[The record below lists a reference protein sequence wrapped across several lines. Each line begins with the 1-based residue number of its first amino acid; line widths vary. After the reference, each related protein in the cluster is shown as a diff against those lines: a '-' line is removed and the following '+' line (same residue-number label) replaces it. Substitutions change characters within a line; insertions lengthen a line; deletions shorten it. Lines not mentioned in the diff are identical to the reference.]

1 MKPETTAINVRAF
14 GTAAG
19 FMAGAVVIIC
29 SLAVAIA
36 PEATTAFAGY
46 VVHVDLSGF
55 SRTLNWG
62 SFFAGLFFWT
72 LGTGFVFGAAG
83 SLYNRFSGHAPASRP
98 ADLAIHFPR

>member
-1 MKPETTAINVRAF
+1 MKPETAAINARAF

-19 FMAGAVVIIC
+19 SVAGAVVIIC
-29 SLAVAIA
+29 SLAVSIA
-36 PEATTAFAGY
+36 PEATTAIAGY

-55 SRTLNWG
+55 SRTLDWG

-83 SLYNRFSGHAPASRP
+83 SLYNRFSGHAPSSRP
-98 ADLAIHFPR
+98 VDLAVHVPR

>member
-19 FMAGAVVIIC
+19 FIAGAALIIC

-36 PEATTAFAGY
+36 PEATTNFAGY

-72 LGTGFVFGAAG
+72 LGTGLVFGAAG
-83 SLYNRFSGHAPASRP
+83 SLYNRFSGHAPSSRR

>member
-1 MKPETTAINVRAF
+1 MKPATAAINARAF

-19 FMAGAVVIIC
+19 TIAGAVVIIC

-36 PEATTAFAGY
+36 PEATTNFAGY

-55 SRTLNWG
+55 SRTLNLG
-62 SFFAGLFFWT
+62 SFFAGMFFWT
-72 LGTGFVFGAAG
+72 LGTGLVFGAAG
-83 SLYNRFSGHAPASRP
+83 SLYNRFSGHAPSSRR

>member
-1 MKPETTAINVRAF
+1 MKPETTAINARAF

-19 FMAGAVVIIC
+19 TIAGAVVVIC
-29 SLAVAIA
+29 SLAVALA

-62 SFFAGLFFWT
+62 SFLAGLFFWT

-83 SLYNRFSGHAPASRP
+83 SLYNRFSGHAPTGRP
-98 ADLAIHFPR
+98 ADFAVHFPR

>member
-62 SFFAGLFFWT
+62 SFFAGLFFWA

-83 SLYNRFSGHAPASRP
+83 SLYNRFSGHAPSSRP